1 MATPEEVRAL
11 AHPLRLRV
19 IRLLYDGP
27 RTNKELAERLG
38 ENPATML
45 HHVRTLLRTGF
56 VALDSERAGPRGRT
70 EKLYRTTGKS
80 WQLDVDAGLPA
91 ADRLTRA
98 SLDAFLEE
106 LHDAGEQADLSTARL
121 ALVLTPERRVQL
133 EQRLFALL
141 NDFAD
146 DDPDD
151 GEAEHLAVF
160 VAIHHRI

>member
-1 MATPEEVRAL
+1 MATSEEVRAL

-98 SLDAFLEE
+98 SLDAFLAE
-106 LHDAGEQADLSTARL
+106 LHDAGERADLSTARL
-121 ALVLTPERRVQL
+121 ALVLSPERRVQL

-146 DDPDD
+146 DEPED
-151 GEAEHLAVF
+151 GEQLAVF
-160 VAIHHRI
+160 VAIHHRS